1 MRRSET
7 VGIAEVQAMLRL
19 VAETAELW
27 YDPLV
32 QRRYT
37 LESLCKLLPAK
48 AGICFT
54 FGDVI
59 MGGDVAC
66 GSLVQSGMDES
77 QERLIKTY
85 LQKGEPADP
94 ALPKLAEIAAPVV
107 VARRSELV
115 NDKLWYAS
123 PYYVELREPLGFD
136 DTLYAKI
143 TVPGKIIALALLR
156 PAGDEPFTERQSQL
170 VDLCLSQMSW
180 PFQPDDKAVD
190 PRLASLQPRLRKVMQ
205 HLLDGDGE
213 KQVAA
218 KLGLSRHTVHEYV
231 KMIYQQLG
239 VSSRSELL
247 SQWVGRV

>member
-7 VGIAEVQAMLRL
+7 VGITEVQAMLRL

-27 YDPLV
+27 YDPNL

-37 LESLCKLLPAK
+37 VESLCRLLPAK
-48 AGICFT
+48 AGVCFT
-54 FGDVI
+54 FGDI
-59 MGGDVAC
+59 LMGGEGSC
-66 GSLVQSGMDES
+66 GSMVQCGLDES
-77 QERLIKTY
+77 QERLIKAY
-85 LQKGEPADP
+85 LATGIPADP
-94 ALPKLAEIAAPVV
+94 ALPKLADITAPVV

-115 NDKLWYAS
+115 PDKIWYAS
-123 PYYVELREPLGFD
+123 PYYTDLRDPLGLD

-143 TVPGKIIALALLR
+143 TVPGKVIGLSLLR
-156 PAGDEPFTERQSQL
+156 AKGDEPFTERQSQL
-170 VDLCLSQMSW
+170 VDLCLSQMAW
-180 PFQPDDKAVD
+180 PFQPDDKLTD

>member
-7 VGIAEVQAMLRL
+7 VGITEVQAMLRL

-27 YDPLV
+27 YDPSV

-37 LESLCKLLPAK
+37 LESLCQVLPAK
-48 AGICFT
+48 VGICFT
-54 FGDVI
+54 FGDVL
-59 MGGDVAC
+59 MGGDGAC
-66 GSLVQSGMDES
+66 GHLVQCGMDDS
-77 QERLIKTY
+77 QARLVKTY
-85 LQKGEPADP
+85 LETGVPADP
-94 ALPKLAEIAAPVV
+94 ALPKLAEITAPVV

-115 NDKLWYAS
+115 DDKIWYSS
-123 PYYVELREPLGFD
+123 PYYLDLREPLGLD

-143 TVPGKIIALALLR
+143 TVPNKVIALSLLR
-156 PAGDEPFTERQSQL
+156 SAGDEAFTERQSQL
-170 VDLCLSQMSW
+170 VDLCLSQMTW
-180 PFQPDDKAVD
+180 PFQPDDKQID